1 MFVDVCEDA
10 LFESFNAGEDAAP
23 ELILRQVAKEPFNHV
38 EPATTGWREVKMKAL
53 VACRPALDRR
63 MFMGGVVIDDKVEQF
78 AKPSF

>member
-1 MFVDVCEDA
+1 
-10 LFESFNAGEDAAP
+10 
-23 ELILRQVAKEPFNHV
+23 
-38 EPATTGWREVKMKAL
+38 MKAL